1 MQSETEAPKK
11 RARFLLAEILI
22 ILVIALV
29 IFLVAQAM
37 VQSVKVVGASMEPN
51 LHHGQYLV
59 VSKISYWFH
68 SPKRGDVIVFH
79 SPQNPDQDI
88 IKRVIATPGETVEIK
103 GGKVYIDGR
112 PLEESYIAEEPRYNL
127 PPQQVPEDSYFV
139 LGDNRNQ
146 SSDSHV
152 WGVVPR
158 ENIVGKAWICYWPPS
173 KWESV
178 PNHSF
183 DDD

>member
-51 LHHGQYLV
+51 LHHGQYLL
-59 VSKISYWFH
+59 VSKVSYWFN
-68 SPKRGDVIVFH
+68 SPKRGDVIVFQ

-88 IKRVIATPGETVEIK
+88 IKRVIATPGGN
-103 GGKVYIDGR
+103 GGNKRGHGLYRWPATGGVLHCGR
-112 PLEESYIAEEPRYNL
+112 T
-127 PPQQVPEDSYFV
+127 
-139 LGDNRNQ
+139 
-146 SSDSHV
+146 
-152 WGVVPR
+152 
-158 ENIVGKAWICYWPPS
+158 
-173 KWESV
+173 
-178 PNHSF
+178 
-183 DDD
+183 

>member
-1 MQSETEAPKK
+1 METELPEKK
-11 RARFLLAEILI
+11 RRFPFREVLITLA
-22 ILVIALV
+22 IALV

-37 VQSVKVVGASMEPN
+37 IQSVKVVGASMEPN

-59 VSKISYWFH
+59 VSKATYWFH
-68 SPKRGDVIVFH
+68 PPRRGDVIVFH

-88 IKRVIATPGETVEIK
+88 IKRVIALPGETVEIK
-103 GGKVYIDGR
+103 EGKVYINGT
-112 PLEESYIAEEPRYNL
+112 PLEEPYIAEEPFYNF
-127 PPQQVPEDSYFV
+127 PPQYVPEDSYFV
-139 LGDNRNQ
+139 LGDNRNH

-152 WGVVPR
+152 WGVVPE

-173 KWESV
+173 EWQSA

-183 DDD
+183 DED